1 MYVNAG
7 AQSSMYLAINVPVVF
22 QELHSNLSLGAG
34 EGDIRKFIRTPEVHD
49 LLREHRDFPAHQK
62 VLKKKMY

>member
-7 AQSSMYLAINVPVVF
+7 SQSSMYLVINVPVVI
-22 QELHSNLSLGAG
+22 QELHSNWPVDAG

-49 LLREHRDFPAHQK
+49 LLRKHRDFPAHHE